1 MLGIFALFS
10 LLYSISMMTTLGV
23 KLGFH
28 FQETLTGHCGFC
40 IQFFYT
46 QWYTVLRSMLQTA
59 QEEPQVWIFFF
70 CSALFMFDFA
80 AMLDSQNELWRVCFP
95 IF

>member
-59 QEEPQVWIFFF
+59 RD
-70 CSALFMFDFA
+70 SGLDF
-80 AMLDSQNELWRVCFP
+80 LLLQCPFHV
-95 IF
+95 